1 MAKKHLSEDEIK
13 YIISAETDKAQK
25 EIYALSKATKDLK
38 QQQRER
44 LKSMI
49 ELESKGKKE
58 SDTYKKLAAEYK
70 AYGKQISDN
79 NKRMGELTRK
89 LDVNVLSM
97 AQLKKQSRDLHRELD
112 NVSKALDPERYAL
125 LESQIKKVDERMNE
139 LKVSAK
145 SLREISTSET
155 ALAAMSGIVF
165 AKLAEKA
172 GEYIQKM
179 KEVIAEGIEMAES
192 ADGVKKAFDALDD
205 GTILNNLRKA
215 TKGTVTDLDLMKATV
230 QANDFRI
237 PLEDLGKYLQFAQ
250 LKAQQTGQ
258 SVDYMTNSIVTGLG
272 RKSVMILDNLG
283 LSAAEIN
290 EQMSQTGDFMSA
302 VAAIVDKQL
311 AAAGDNYVSSADR
324 AQAAT
329 VRFQNAQLE
338 LGETLLPIKEK
349 WDEFYSGAS
358 VSTMELIGWI
368 VKHRKALIL
377 LVTAY
382 TSYIATQKLATIWNA
397 KHAQST
403 LKSVA
408 AEKLHALQLG
418 LSKKAFLAKLIVLD
432 LYRGRCNLATAAT
445 EMFNL
450 VLKASPLGIVTT
462 LITTAAAAF
471 MLFGNRT
478 DKVNTS
484 VESLNKRL
492 LSERTELNNIFNE
505 LEKTNPSTNER
516 IELVKELNGK
526 YPGLLANYNLE
537 KASLKDIT
545 KAQNE
550 ANAAL
555 TNRIA
560 TEMKAQTTAD
570 YVQKNISIQ
579 MDRIEYL
586 MSEASRQIGKD
597 VYSKFSGSIEKV
609 LNDSKTDLSDF
620 WNTFGKYFSSNLGS
634 DAMTKFRDQFLALRI
649 DQRNL
654 ATGVD
659 EINRKYEP
667 YIKAIKTTVSLS
679 DEEIKKQVESTSI
692 IKKLEKQKEKVQNTW
707 KEDTK
712 ENIILKNKEIERL
725 DEEIKKY
732 KELGS
737 AKLAADAKKKADTAA
752 EKARTTA
759 EKEQK
764 AKISTEQAAVKSLEA
779 LREEDLQNQQK
790 TYNDSLAALNSAQST
805 GKLTK
810 QQYEMMLLEL
820 NKQNA
825 DARLKIEQSYYSDAQ
840 SMALTDAN
848 TKEDI
853 VRKSNQRVI
862 NAEKEANVTRA
873 ALQTQLNELI
883 KSFKDQF
890 KLTTVDEDYA
900 MQLEVLKASYQA
912 RKEMAEKNNLDTT
925 ELDKAYYRAKEQLES
940 EYQQRLLAIRNQ
952 YGLTTQQER
961 HNAELEQLKIARAQQ
976 LLTEE
981 EYEQAVQNLK
991 RDSYKKQFDYYAD
1004 LFSNAIQSL
1013 QQAEMDQIDA
1023 KYDAEIEAAK
1033 GDADEVERL
1042 ENEKAQKKL
1051 DIQKKYADVNFAI
1064 KASQIIADT
1073 AVAIMKALG
1082 ELGPIAGPIFATL
1095 MGVTGAA
1102 QLASAKAERDKVKN
1116 MTLSGSTSSGAST
1129 GARVATGRQEG
1140 GKIDV
1145 RRAQDGKL
1153 FPDTDYDPDA
1163 RGFIDHPTVIVGEGP
1178 AGQSKEWV
1186 ASNAAVENPT
1196 VAPILDILDKSQQ
1209 AGNIRTLDLNQA
1221 IRARM
1226 AGYASGGS
1234 ISKTSSTPDPT
1245 PAGNSGT
1252 ALPPELMEKL
1262 ARSIIHLDE
1271 YGVPASVVLS
1281 DIERKTELRNRSRSI
1296 GSKKQAS

>member
-445 EMFNL
+445 EMF
-450 VLKASPLGIVTT
+450 KASPLGIVTT

-912 RKEMAEKNNLDTT
+912 RKEMAEENNLDTT

-1245 PAGNSGT
+1245 PAGNSST

>member
-912 RKEMAEKNNLDTT
+912 RKEMAEENNLDTT

-1145 RRAQDGKL
+1145 CRAQDGKL

>member
-1 MAKKHLSEDEIK
+1 MAKQHLSEDEIR
-13 YIISAETDKAQK
+13 YVISAESSKAQK

-49 ELESKGKKE
+49 ELEAQGRKE
-58 SDTYKKLAAEYK
+58 SDAYKQLAKEYK
-70 AYGKQISDN
+70 SYGKQISDN

-89 LDVNVLSM
+89 LDVNALSM

-145 SLREISTSET
+145 SLREIATSET
-155 ALAAMSGIVF
+155 ALGAMSGIVLTKF
-165 AKLAEKA
+165 AEKA
-172 GEYIQKM
+172 GEYIARM
-179 KEVIAEGIEMAES
+179 KDIVAEGIEMAES

-205 GTILNNLRKA
+205 GAILNNLRKA

-237 PLEDLGKYLQFAQ
+237 PLDDLGKYLQFAQ

-258 SVDYMTNSIVTGLG
+258 SVDYMTSSIVTGLG

-290 EQMSQTGDFMSA
+290 EQMAQTGDFMSA

-311 AAAGDNYVSSADR
+311 AEAGENYVSSADK

-329 VRFQNAQLE
+329 IRFQNAQRE
-338 LGETLLPIKEK
+338 LGETFLPLKEK
-349 WDEFYSGAS
+349 WDNFYTGAS
-358 VSTMELIGWI
+358 VTTMELLGWI
-368 VKHRKALIL
+368 VKHRKALTL

-382 TSYIATQKLATIWNA
+382 TTYIATQKVATVWNA
-397 KHAQST
+397 KHANST
-403 LKSVA
+403 LFSVA
-408 AEKLHALQLG
+408 AEKRQALQLA
-418 LSKKAFLAKLIVLD
+418 LTRKAFLAKLIVLD

-450 VLKASPLGIVTT
+450 VLKASPIGVVTT

-471 MLFGNRT
+471 MLFSGRT
-478 DKVNTS
+478 DKVNSS

-492 LSERTELNNIFNE
+492 LNERTELNNIFNE
-505 LEKTNPSTNER
+505 LKKTNPGTNDR
-516 IELVKELNGK
+516 IRLVEELNTK
-526 YPGLLANYNLE
+526 YPGLLTNYDLE
-537 KASLKDIT
+537 KASLKDIA

-560 TEMKAQTTAD
+560 TEMKAQATAD
-570 YVQKNISIQ
+570 YVQKNISVQ
-579 MDRIEYL
+579 MDRMEYL
-586 MSEASRQIGKD
+586 MAEASRQMGKD
-597 VYSKFSGSIEKV
+597 TYSKFHGSIEKV
-609 LNDSKTDLSDF
+609 LNDSQTDLSDF
-620 WNTFGKYFSSNLGS
+620 WNTFGKYFSSTLGS
-634 DAMTKFRDQFLALRI
+634 DVMTEFRDQFLALRI
-649 DQRNL
+649 DQKNL
-654 ATGVD
+654 AAGID
-659 EINRKYEP
+659 DINHKYEP
-667 YIKAIKTTVSLS
+667 YIQAIKTTVTLT
-679 DEEIKKQVESTSI
+679 DEELKKQVESTSI

-712 ENIILKNKEIERL
+712 ENITLKNKEIERL

-737 AKLAADAKKKADTAA
+737 AKSATDAKKKTDAAA
-752 EKARTTA
+752 EKARAAA

-764 AKISTEQAAVKSLEA
+764 AKVATEQAAVKSLEA
-779 LREEDLQNQQK
+779 LREEDLQNQQRYYN
-790 TYNDSLAALNSAQST
+790 TYAYALNADLSEN
-805 GKLTK
+805 LITK
-810 QQYEMMLLEL
+810 EEYEMLMLEL
-820 NKQNA
+820 DRQSA
-825 DARLKIEQSYYSDAQ
+825 EARLKIEQSYYADAE

-853 VRKSNQRVI
+853 IRKSNQRVI
-862 NAEKEANVTRA
+862 DAEKVANASRTSQQA
-873 ALQTQLNELI
+873 ALNNMI

-890 KLTTVDEDYA
+890 KLTTVDEDYDL
-900 MQLEVLKASYQA
+900 QLKVLEAAYQA
-912 RKEMAEKNNLDTT
+912 RKEMAEKNNLDAT
-925 ELDKAYYRAKEQLES
+925 ELDKAYHRAEEQLES
-940 EYQQRLLAIRNQ
+940 EHQQRILAIRNQ
-952 YGLTTQQER
+952 YGLSTQQER
-961 HNAELEQLKIARAQQ
+961 FNAELEQLKLARAQQ

-1004 LFSNAIQSL
+1004 LFSGAIQSL

-1073 AVAIMKALG
+1073 AVSIMKAYAD
-1082 ELGPIAGPIFATL
+1082 LGPIAGSIAAAL
-1095 MGVTGAA
+1095 MGVTGIA

-1129 GARVATGRQEG
+1129 GARIATGRQEG
-1140 GKIDV
+1140 GKINV

>member
-912 RKEMAEKNNLDTT
+912 RKEMAEENNLDTT

-1163 RGFIDHPTVIVGEGP
+1163 RGFIDHPTGIVGEGP

-1245 PAGNSGT
+1245 PAGNSST

>member
-505 LEKTNPSTNER
+505 LKKTNPSTNER

-873 ALQTQLNELI
+873 ALHIQMNELI
-883 KSFKDQF
+883 KSIKDQF

-900 MQLEVLKASYQA
+900 MQLKVLEASYQA

-961 HNAELEQLKIARAQQ
+961 HNAELEQLKLARAQQ

-1116 MTLSGSTSSGAST
+1116 MTLSGSTSSGSST

>member
-692 IKKLEKQKEKVQNTW
+692 IKKLEKQKEKVQYTW

-912 RKEMAEKNNLDTT
+912 RKEMAEENNLDTT

-1245 PAGNSGT
+1245 PAGNSST

>member
-97 AQLKKQSRDLHRELD
+97 AQLKKQSQDLHRELD

-912 RKEMAEKNNLDTT
+912 RKEMAEENNLDTT

-1245 PAGNSGT
+1245 PAGNSST

>member
-900 MQLEVLKASYQA
+900 MQLKVLEASYQA

-940 EYQQRLLAIRNQ
+940 EYQQRILAIRNQ

-961 HNAELEQLKIARAQQ
+961 HNAELEQLKLARDQA

-991 RDSYKKQFDYYAD
+991 RDSYKKQFDYYAN
-1004 LFSNAIQSL
+1004 LFSGAIQSL

-1073 AVAIMKALG
+1073 AVSIMKAYAD
-1082 ELGPIAGPIFATL
+1082 LGPIAGSIAAAL
-1095 MGVTGAA
+1095 MGVTGIA

>member
-873 ALQTQLNELI
+873 ALQTQLNEFI

-912 RKEMAEKNNLDTT
+912 RKEMAEENNLDTT

-1245 PAGNSGT
+1245 PAGNSST

>member
-912 RKEMAEKNNLDTT
+912 RKEMAEENNLDTT

-1196 VAPILDILDKSQQ
+1196 VAPILDKSQQ

>member
-272 RKSVMILDNLG
+272 RKSIMILDNLG

-912 RKEMAEKNNLDTT
+912 RKEMAEENNLDTT

-1245 PAGNSGT
+1245 PAGNSST

>member
-403 LKSVA
+403 RKSVA

-418 LSKKAFLAKLIVLD
+418 LSKKAFLAELIVLD

-912 RKEMAEKNNLDTT
+912 RKEMAEENNLDTT

-1129 GARVATGRQEG
+1129 GASVATGRQEG

-1245 PAGNSGT
+1245 PAGNSST

>member
-1 MAKKHLSEDEIK
+1 MAKKHLSEDEIR
-13 YIISAETDKAQK
+13 YVISAESSKAQK
-25 EIYALSKATKDLK
+25 EIYALSKATKELK

-44 LKSMI
+44 LKAMI
-49 ELESKGKKE
+49 DLESKGKKE
-58 SDTYKKLAAEYK
+58 SDTYKQLAKEYK

-79 NKRMGELTRK
+79 NKRMDEMSRK
-89 LDVNVLSM
+89 LDVNALTM

-112 NVSKALDPERYAL
+112 NVSKAMEPERYAL
-125 LESQIKKVDERMNE
+125 LESQLKKVDERMNE

-145 SLREISTSET
+145 SLREIATTET
-155 ALAAMSGIVF
+155 ALGAMTGIV
-165 AKLAEKA
+165 ATKLAEKI
-172 GEYIQKM
+172 GGYIGQM

-192 ADGVKKAFDALDD
+192 VDGVKKAFDALDD

-258 SVDYMTNSIVTGLG
+258 SVDYMTSSIVTGLG

-290 EQMSQTGDFMSA
+290 EQMAQTGDFMSA
-302 VAAIVDKQL
+302 VATIVEKQL
-311 AAAGDNYVSSADR
+311 TEAGDNYVSAADR

-329 VRFQNAQLE
+329 VRFQNAQRE
-338 LGETLLPIKEK
+338 LGETLLPLKEK

-358 VSTMELIGWI
+358 VSSMELIGWI
-368 VKHRKALIL
+368 VKHRKVLIL

-382 TSYIATQKLATIWNA
+382 ATYTASQKLATLWSA

-403 LKSVA
+403 LFSVA
-408 AEKLHALQLG
+408 AEKLQTLQLS
-418 LSKKAFLAKLIVLD
+418 LSRKAFLAKLIVLD

-450 VLKASPLGIVTT
+450 VLKASPVGIVAT
-462 LITTAAAAF
+462 LLTTAAAAF

-478 DKVNTS
+478 DKAESS
-484 VESLNKRL
+484 VENLNKRL
-492 LSERTELNNIFNE
+492 MSERTELNNVFEE
-505 LEKTNPSTNER
+505 LKKTNPGTNDR
-516 IELVKELNGK
+516 IRLVNELNDK
-526 YPGLLANYNLE
+526 YPGLINNYNLE
-537 KASLKDIT
+537 KASLQEIT

-550 ANAAL
+550 ANTAL

-560 TEMKAQTTAD
+560 TEMKAQATSD
-570 YVQKNISIQ
+570 FVQKNISIQ
-579 MDRIEYL
+579 MDRISYL
-586 MSEASRQIGKD
+586 MAESARQMGED
-597 VYSKFSGSIEKV
+597 SYQKFRGSIEKV
-609 LNDSKTDLSDF
+609 LNDSKGDLTDF

-634 DAMTKFRDQFLALRI
+634 DVMTEFRDQFLALRI
-649 DQRNL
+649 DQKNL
-654 ATGVD
+654 TAGID
-659 EINRKYEP
+659 DINRRYEP
-667 YIKAIKTTVSLS
+667 YIKSIKTTVTLS
-679 DEEIKKQVESTSI
+679 DEELKKQVESTSI
-692 IKKLEKQKEKVQNTW
+692 IKKLEKQKEKVQDTW

-737 AKLAADAKKKADTAA
+737 AKLAADAKKKADSAVEKTRAA
-752 EKARTTA
+752 A

-764 AKISTEQAAVKSLEA
+764 AKIATEQAAVKSLEA
-779 LREEDLQNQQK
+779 LREEDLQSQQK
-790 TYNDSLAALNSAQST
+790 WYNNSLAALNTAQAS
-805 GKLTK
+805 GSMSKE
-810 QQYEMMLLEL
+810 QHEMMMLEL
-820 NKQNA
+820 DKQNA
-825 DARLKIEQSYYSDAQ
+825 DARLQIEQSYYADAQ
-840 SMALTDAN
+840 SMALTDAS

-862 NAEKEANVTRA
+862 DAEKAANAARA
-873 ALQTQLNELI
+873 AQQATLNELI

-900 MQLEVLKASYQA
+900 MQLKVLEASYQA
-912 RKEMAEKNNLDTT
+912 RKEMAEKNNLDST
-925 ELDKAYYRAKEQLES
+925 ELDKAYFRAKEQLES
-940 EYQQRLLAIRNQ
+940 EHQQRLLAIRNQ
-952 YGLTTQQER
+952 YGLTTQQEKF
-961 HNAELEQLKIARAQQ
+961 NAELEQLKLNLDQK

-991 RDSYKKQFDYYAD
+991 RDSYKKQFDYYSN
-1004 LFSNAIQSL
+1004 LFSGAVQAL
-1013 QQAEMDQIDA
+1013 QQAEMDNIDA

-1033 GDADEVERL
+1033 GDAEEVERL

-1073 AVAIMKALG
+1073 AVSIMKAYAD
-1082 ELGPIAGPIFATL
+1082 LGPIAGSIAAAL
-1095 MGVTGAA
+1095 MGVTGIA

-1116 MTLSGSTSSGAST
+1116 MTLSGSSSSGSAA
-1129 GARVATGRQEG
+1129 GARVATGRQSG

-1153 FPDTDYDPDA
+1153 FPDSDYDPDA
-1163 RGFIDHPTVIVGEGP
+1163 RGFIDRPTVIVGEGP

-1209 AGNIRTLDLNQA
+1209 AGTIRTLDLNQA

-1226 AGYASGGS
+1226 AGYSSGGS
-1234 ISKTSSTPDPT
+1234 ISSAPTSSTPPPT
-1245 PAGNSGT
+1245 DNSGA

-1271 YGVPASVVLS
+1271 YGVPASVALS
-1281 DIERKTELRNRSRSI
+1281 DIDRKRELRDRSRLI
-1296 GSKKQAS
+1296 GSKSKAS

>member
-179 KEVIAEGIEMAES
+179 KEVIAEGIEMAKS

-912 RKEMAEKNNLDTT
+912 RKEMAEENNLDTT

-1245 PAGNSGT
+1245 PAGNSST

>member
-586 MSEASRQIGKD
+586 LSEASRQIGKD

-912 RKEMAEKNNLDTT
+912 RKEMAEENNLDTT

-1245 PAGNSGT
+1245 PAGNSST

>member
-179 KEVIAEGIEMAES
+179 KEVIVEGIEMAES

-912 RKEMAEKNNLDTT
+912 RKEMAEENNLDTT

>member
-912 RKEMAEKNNLDTT
+912 RKEMAEENNLDTT

-1245 PAGNSGT
+1245 PAGNSST

>member
-516 IELVKELNGK
+516 IELVKGLNGK

-912 RKEMAEKNNLDTT
+912 RKEMAEENNLDTT

-1245 PAGNSGT
+1245 PAGNSST

>member
-912 RKEMAEKNNLDTT
+912 RKEMAEENNLDTT

-961 HNAELEQLKIARAQQ
+961 HNAELEQLKLARAQQ

-1245 PAGNSGT
+1245 PAGNSST

>member
-1 MAKKHLSEDEIK
+1 MGKKHLSEDEIR
-13 YIISAETDKAQK
+13 YVISAETDKAQK

-49 ELESKGKKE
+49 ELESKGQKE
-58 SDTYKKLAAEYK
+58 SDTYKTLVAEYK

-125 LESQIKKVDERMNE
+125 LEGQIKKVDERMNE

-145 SLREISTSET
+145 SLREIATSET

-172 GEYIQKM
+172 GEYIRKM
-179 KEVIAEGIEMAES
+179 KEVITEGIEMAES

-237 PLEDLGKYLQFAQ
+237 PLDDLGKYLQFAQ

-290 EQMSQTGDFMSA
+290 EQMAQTGDFMSA
-302 VAAIVDKQL
+302 VASIVDKQL

-338 LGETLLPIKEK
+338 LGETLLPLKEK
-349 WDEFYSGAS
+349 WDEFYTGAS

-368 VKHRKALIL
+368 VNHRKALIL

-382 TSYIATQKLATIWNA
+382 TTYIATQKIATVWNA
-397 KHAQST
+397 KHAKST
-403 LKSVA
+403 LVSVA

-418 LSKKAFLAKLIVLD
+418 LSRKAFLAKLIVLD

-478 DKVNTS
+478 DKTGSS

-492 LSERTELNNIFNE
+492 LSERTELNNVFNE
-505 LEKTNPSTNER
+505 LKKTNPGTNDR
-516 IELVKELNGK
+516 IRLVEELNNK
-526 YPGLLANYNLE
+526 YPGLLTNYNLE
-537 KASLKDIT
+537 TASLKDIA

-550 ANAAL
+550 ANTAL

-560 TEMKAQTTAD
+560 AEMKAQATAD

-586 MSEASRQIGKD
+586 MSEASRQMGAD
-597 VYSKFSGSIEKV
+597 AYLKFRGLIEKV

-620 WNTFGKYFSSNLGS
+620 WNTFGKYFSANLGS
-634 DAMTKFRDQFLALRI
+634 DTMTQFRDQFLALRI
-649 DQRNL
+649 DQQTL

-667 YIKAIKTTVSLS
+667 YIQSIKTTVTLT
-679 DEEIKKQVESTSI
+679 DEELKKQVESTSI
-692 IKKLEKQKEKVQNTW
+692 IKKLEKEKEKVQNTW
-707 KEDTK
+707 QEDTK

-737 AKLAADAKKKADTAA
+737 AKSATDAKKKADASADKIRAA
-752 EKARTTA
+752 A

-764 AKISTEQAAVKSLEA
+764 AKVATEQAAVKSLEA
-779 LREEDLQNQQK
+779 LREEDLQSQQK
-790 TYNDSLAALNSAQST
+790 WYNDSLAALNASQASGGVSKEQH
-805 GKLTK
+805 
-810 QQYEMMLLEL
+810 QMIMLEL
-820 NKQNA
+820 DKQNA

-862 NAEKEANVTRA
+862 NAEKEANAARS

-890 KLTTVDEDYA
+890 KLTTVDEDYD
-900 MQLEVLKASYQA
+900 MQLEVLKASYLA
-912 RKEMAEKNNLDTT
+912 RKEMAEKDKLDTT
-925 ELDKAYYRAKEQLES
+925 ELDKAYHRAKEQLES
-940 EYQQRLLAIRNQ
+940 EHLQRLLAIRNQ

-961 HNAELEQLKIARAQQ
+961 HNSELEQLKLARDQE
-976 LLTEE
+976 LLTET

-991 RDSYKKQFDYYAD
+991 RDSYKQQFDYYSD
-1004 LFSNAIQSL
+1004 LFSGAVQAL
-1013 QQAEMDQIDA
+1013 QQAEMDNVDA

-1033 GDADEVERL
+1033 GDAAEVERL

-1073 AVAIMKALG
+1073 AVSIMKALAD
-1082 ELGPIAGPIFATL
+1082 LGPIAGPIAAAL
-1095 MGVTGAA
+1095 MGVTGLA

-1116 MTLSGSTSSGAST
+1116 MTLSGSTSGSASKV
-1129 GARVATGRQEG
+1129 RVATGRQDG

-1145 RRAQDGKL
+1145 RRTQDGKL
-1153 FPDTDYDPDA
+1153 FPNSDYAPDA
-1163 RGFIDHPTVIVGEGP
+1163 RGFIDRPTVIVGEGP

-1221 IRARM
+1221 IRTRM

-1234 ISKTSSTPDPT
+1234 ISSTPSTPDPA
-1245 PAGNSGT
+1245 PDSSGA
-1252 ALPPELMEKL
+1252 ALPPELMAKL
-1262 ARSIIHLDE
+1262 ARSIINLDE
-1271 YGVPASVVLS
+1271 YGVPASVLLS
-1281 DIERKTELRNRSRSI
+1281 DIERKAELRNRSRRI
-1296 GSKKQAS
+1296 GSKN